1 MLFKKDMT
9 LSSTKLKTQFISFT
23 FLNDLISEIKK
34 APIIDIN
41 SSELCIY

>member
-9 LSSTKLKTQFISFT
+9 LSSTKLKLNLFHFT

-34 APIIDIN
+34 SPYY
-41 SSELCIY
+41 EHK